1 MNTFWGFVSYFI
13 SSTWQETSAENV
25 GKKKDSGSPPSQQML
40 NLDRKT
46 NTLIPKKV
54 TNYEFQ
60 KFKEQKLTIF
70 SLPLLLN
77 IFYLMDFRQWEKAR
91 IIFKIAAINPTE
103 LSTFSF
109 IQGGISSHRLK
120 MLRKDRRLRFT
131 MTYRRENITQ
141 QAIIWIT

>member
-1 MNTFWGFVSYFI
+1 
-13 SSTWQETSAENV
+13 
-25 GKKKDSGSPPSQQML
+25 ML

-77 IFYLMDFRQWEKAR
+77 IFYLMDFRQ
-91 IIFKIAAINPTE
+91 
-103 LSTFSF
+103 
-109 IQGGISSHRLK
+109 
-120 MLRKDRRLRFT
+120 
-131 MTYRRENITQ
+131 
-141 QAIIWIT
+141 